1 MSEPAKSGQRAPMSG
16 QYEEVGPRGGRTGH
30 EVTISKGERVSPT
43 RQPRGGFTII
53 DPTTNKSGKGSH
65 GSSGSVKRKT
75 AMASRV
81 LTQNGPTSLSAQRV
95 ASRRVASPV
104 QNMLWG
110 RAAGRCEFAGC
121 NKPLWKSSVTQERV
135 NIAQQAHIYAF
146 SAKGP
151 RGHVRTPPALLN
163 DIDNLMLVCH
173 ECHQKIDRHKDGGR
187 YTAPLLQQMKA
198 QHEARIHRITGI
210 LPGRKSH
217 ILLYGANIGE
227 HGSPLV
233 YEDAASALF
242 PRRYP
247 ATDVPIS
254 LSVVNSPSSDRDADY
269 WSSESKILERAFD
282 HAVRERIRHGD
293 IQHLSV
299 FALAPQP
306 LLVLLGVMLGDI
318 SDVDVYQRRREPA
331 TWEWT
336 TKSERISFGIDE
348 PADRTGIPALILALS
363 ATVTSDRVTSV
374 LGQCTSIWRLTTP
387 TPHNDLITSRN
398 HLAELRRVLRT
409 LLDRIKSAH
418 GQTTP
423 VHIFPAVPVS
433 VAVELGRVRMPKAD
447 SPWVLYDQVNARGGF
462 VRALDI
468 HKKGA
473 TPNAD

>member
-1 MSEPAKSGQRAPMSG
+1 MSKPVKPSQRVPRSG
-16 QYEEVGPRGGRTGH
+16 QYEEVSPRGGRMGH
-30 EVTISKGERVSPT
+30 EVTISKGERVPPT
-43 RQPRGGFTII
+43 RQPGGGFTII
-53 DPTTNKSGKGSH
+53 DPTKNKSGRVYRS
-65 GSSGSVKRKT
+65 SSGPVNEKI

-81 LTQNGPTSLSAQRV
+81 LIQNGPTSLAAQRV
-95 ASRRVASPV
+95 ASRRVAGTV

-151 RGHVRTPPALLN
+151 RGHVRIAQALLN
-163 DIDNLMLVCH
+163 GIDNLMLVCH
-173 ECHQKIDRHKDGGR
+173 ECHQKIDRQKDGGR
-187 YTAPLLQQMKA
+187 YTGPVLQQMKA
-198 QHEARIHRITGI
+198 RHEARIHRVTGI
-210 LPGRKSH
+210 LPGRRSH

-227 HGSPLV
+227 HGSPLA
-233 YEDAASALF
+233 YEEAASALF

-247 ATDVPIS
+247 ATDAPIS
-254 LSVVNSPSSDRDADY
+254 LGVVNSPSSDRDADY
-269 WSSESKILERAFD
+269 WASESRILERAFD

-306 LLVLLGVMLGDI
+306 LLVLLGVLLGDV

-331 TWEWT
+331 TWEWA
-336 TKSERISFGIDE
+336 TKSERISFGLDE
-348 PADRTGIPALILALS
+348 PAGRAGTPALILALS
-363 ATVTSDRVTSV
+363 ATVTPDRVTSV
-374 LGQCTSIWRLTTP
+374 LGQCASIWRLTTP
-387 TPHNDLITSRN
+387 TPHNDLITSRD
-398 HLAELRRVLRT
+398 HLSELRRVLRT
-409 LLDRIKSAH
+409 LLDRIKWVH

-433 VAVELGRVRMPKAD
+433 VAIELGRVRMPKAD
-447 SPWVLYDQVNARGGF
+447 SPWILYDQVNARGGF

-468 HKKGA
+468 HTKGA